1 MLNSNLIFFS
11 AQLRNINAAAAYFP
25 SSSYPHQAGYGGHQ
39 ADELERLSHAL
50 KKHGIDC
57 APLQSAYEAA
67 FASKGNILLLFR
79 AQSFTS
85 LMADLC
91 QDMNRVSSFCRCLNG
106 TFP

>member
-67 FASKGNILLLFR
+67 FASKGNILLFR
-79 AQSFTS
+79 AQSFTT
-85 LMADLC
+85 LMADLR
-91 QDMNRVSSFCRCLNG
+91 QDMNIVSLFSRCLNG
-106 TFP
+106 IFI

>member
-1 MLNSNLIFFS
+1 MEKKWFLKEILDWIFFYLT

-25 SSSYPHQAGYGGHQ
+25 SSTYPYHAGYGGHQ

-67 FASKGNILLLFR
+67 FASKGKPYWFMQQYLF
-79 AQSFTS
+79 F
-85 LMADLC
+85 
-91 QDMNRVSSFCRCLNG
+91 
-106 TFP
+106 